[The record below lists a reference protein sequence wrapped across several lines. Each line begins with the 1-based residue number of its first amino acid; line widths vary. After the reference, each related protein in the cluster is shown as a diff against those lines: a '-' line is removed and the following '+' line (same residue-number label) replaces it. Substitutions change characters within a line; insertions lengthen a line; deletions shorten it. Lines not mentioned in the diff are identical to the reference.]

1 MQSAV
6 QSVRAA
12 PAARC
17 TARRQLAASGS
28 KAVAVRRAQL
38 VQRLRAAQVGGLS
51 SRFGAQGPSRVAHC
65 AELVWS
71 SAAG

>member
-1 MQSAV
+1 MQTAV
-6 QSVRAA
+6 QNVRAA

-38 VQRLRAAQVGGLS
+38 VQRLRAAQVGTPS
-51 SRFGAQGPSRVAHC
+51 SRFAAHGPSRMAHC
-65 AELVWS
+65 AEL
-71 SAAG
+71 ACHMDAG